1 MAERLMNDDQLMERN
16 LRSIGAH
23 IPLPAEPSAQQR
35 TGWRPAPHVRIVRG
49 PEPGAQPAEH
59 SGRWVQSGRRL
70 ALAGSAVAAATIL
83 AVLFSTPTPRSAVQA
98 GTILSS
104 LRDTL
109 HRGLRVTFEDVG
121 DKDVRA
127 TGHVSLTFA
136 QPFTLAQL
144 VNGEGSAD
152 IEPETVYFQGGVTF
166 EPDADSL
173 AGLQLQ
179 VALALSQAEQWVYVR
194 CDDPAPLIQEAGPVG
209 ALFAGPL
216 RNGVLLDL
224 GGLLESEDIPGGQ
237 TPGRH
242 VVVQT
247 APDTEDAA
255 PAAEQQEEDSA
266 DRELAALVKNL
277 LSGQATPEEIDL
289 FVLKMEQYAAEVRVD
304 EVQPGLYVLSARDFS
319 RACEELDAE
328 DAGWLAA
335 ATVQIAYRTEAGIE
349 WASVTNAGP
358 HRGSVRLE
366 FIDTLTD
373 RDRVQRETF
382 LSSGATVIDLP
393 AIVQMVEGAG
403 AKPGA
408 ADEPE

>member
-1 MAERLMNDDQLMERN
+1 MAERLMDDDQLMEQN
-16 LRSIGAH
+16 LRKIGAH
-23 IPLPAEPSAQQR
+23 IPLPAEPSAQRQA
-35 TGWRPAPHVRIVRG
+35 GWRLAPRVRIVRG
-49 PEPGAQPAEH
+49 LEPGGPPAEH
-59 SGRWVQSGRRL
+59 SDRWAQRGRRL

-83 AVLFSTPTPRSAVQA
+83 AVLFSTPTPRSTVQA
-98 GTILSS
+98 ATILSS

-109 HRGLRVTFEDVG
+109 HHGLRLTFEDVG
-121 DKDVRA
+121 DQDVRA

-152 IEPETVYFQGGVTF
+152 IEPETVYFQGNVAL

-194 CDDPAPLIQEAGPVG
+194 CEDPAPLIQEAGPVG

-216 RNGVLLDL
+216 RDGMLLDL
-224 GGLLESEDIPGGQ
+224 GGLLEREDVPGGQ
-237 TPGRH
+237 ALRRH
-242 VVVQT
+242 VVVQA
-247 APDTEDAA
+247 APDTEDVA
-255 PAAEQQEEDSA
+255 PAAKLQEEGPA
-266 DRELAALVKNL
+266 DRETAALVKKL
-277 LSGQATPEEIDL
+277 LSGQATPEEIDV
-289 FVLKMEQYAAEVRVD
+289 FVSKMEQYAAEVRVD

-319 RACEELDAE
+319 RACEQLDAE

-335 ATVQIAYRTEAGIE
+335 ATVQIAYRAQAGIE
-349 WASVTNAGP
+349 WASVTNVGP
-358 HRGSVRLE
+358 HQGSVRLE

-393 AIVQMVEGAG
+393 AIMQMVEGAG
-403 AKPGA
+403 IKPGA